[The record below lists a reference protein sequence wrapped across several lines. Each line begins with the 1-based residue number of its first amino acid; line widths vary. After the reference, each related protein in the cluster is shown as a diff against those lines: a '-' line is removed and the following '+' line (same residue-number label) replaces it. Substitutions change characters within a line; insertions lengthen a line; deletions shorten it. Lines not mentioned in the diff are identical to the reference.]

1 MATMHVIG
9 ISCHD
14 LISFGKDPE
23 VNDGFNGGG
32 TNTISL
38 PRFEGHNQIVMHCSM
53 LIW

>member
-14 LISFGKDPE
+14 LIFFGKDPE

-32 TNTISL
+32 TNTLFLFQDLRVTTIL
-38 PRFEGHNQIVMHCSM
+38 
-53 LIW
+53 